1 MQTASAR
8 RTVRRRQSALQ
19 SDRHLRSPKIAF
31 QFRVS
36 NSLPCHL
43 RQPQMHSM
51 AMSTSLRV
59 HAFLPCS
66 RTNGPGTR
74 AVIWAQGCSLGCPG
88 CFNPQ
93 TQAFSGGEGV
103 AVEELFQRIVRL
115 DSAIESLTLSG
126 GEPFQQRE
134 AVAALLAGI
143 RRATNLSVIVFTGY
157 TWEEG
162 QAMPQAGALLAG
174 VDVLT
179 RAGMW
184 RTSRWRAACA
194 ARRTRRCIFS
204 LTDTPSRTWR
214 RRRKPR
220 SCCVRMGNGS

>member
-1 MQTASAR
+1 
-8 RTVRRRQSALQ
+8 
-19 SDRHLRSPKIAF
+19 
-31 QFRVS
+31 
-36 NSLPCHL
+36 
-43 RQPQMHSM
+43 MHSM

-115 DSAIESLTLSG
+115 DSAIEGLTLSG

-174 VDVLT
+174 VDVLI
-179 RAGMW
+179 AG
-184 RTSRWRAACA
+184 RYVADERV
-194 ARRTRRCIFS
+194 ARGLRGSANKTVHL
-204 LTDTPSRTWR
+204 LTDRCTLADLEATPEAEIVLRADGQWILSGINPFR
-214 RRRKPR
+214 
-220 SCCVRMGNGS
+220 G